1 VKELWSIGGQR
12 TVVHR
17 DSGLQDQ
24 AVRKDILHCFARSG
38 YAPTLRIST
47 LHRSTTSTLRVMTV
61 NLHNTR

>member
-1 VKELWSIGGQR
+1 
-12 TVVHR
+12 VHR